1 VLAVWLLTLLVH
13 PFGKCW
19 RCRGKRMIVVRGRRK
34 ARRCWACKGVG
45 RRQRIGSRI
54 VHRARRAA
62 MSAWRDEPVSKG
74 GA

>member
-1 VLAVWLLTLLVH
+1 
-13 PFGKCW
+13 
-19 RCRGKRMIVVRGRRK
+19 MIVVRGRRK

-62 MSAWRDEPVSKG
+62 RSAWREDPASKG